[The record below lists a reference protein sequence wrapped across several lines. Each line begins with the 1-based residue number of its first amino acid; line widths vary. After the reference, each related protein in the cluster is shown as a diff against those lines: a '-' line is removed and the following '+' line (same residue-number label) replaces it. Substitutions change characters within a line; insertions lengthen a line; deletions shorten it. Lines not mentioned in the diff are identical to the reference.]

1 MKIECDTYD
10 FAERLT
16 DLRIQ
21 KGVSARDMSL
31 SMGQTSSYINN
42 IENKSNLPSMK
53 AFFCICEYLEI
64 TPLDFFNYDDESL
77 LISNELIKE
86 IRMLNTNQANLIY
99 KILKAHDRVR
109 GCCCRHC
116 RTDSNTSKRR
126 TCQPISCPDSADKRQ
141 PCRQTTYPHPLPAAS

>member
-53 AFFCICEYLEI
+53 AFLFVSCFKHSTLCKSESKTYLS
-64 TPLDFFNYDDESL
+64 FSL
-77 LISNELIKE
+77 IAQRK
-86 IRMLNTNQANLIY
+86 
-99 KILKAHDRVR
+99 
-109 GCCCRHC
+109 
-116 RTDSNTSKRR
+116 
-126 TCQPISCPDSADKRQ
+126 
-141 PCRQTTYPHPLPAAS
+141 

>member
-42 IENKSNLPSMK
+42 IENK
-53 AFFCICEYLEI
+53 
-64 TPLDFFNYDDESL
+64 T
-77 LISNELIKE
+77 
-86 IRMLNTNQANLIY
+86 
-99 KILKAHDRVR
+99 
-109 GCCCRHC
+109 
-116 RTDSNTSKRR
+116 TS
-126 TCQPISCPDSADKRQ
+126 
-141 PCRQTTYPHPLPAAS
+141 

>member
-42 IENKSNLPSMK
+42 IENKKQFAFNESFFLHMRIFRNYAFGFFLIMMMNL
-53 AFFCICEYLEI
+53 
-64 TPLDFFNYDDESL
+64 
-77 LISNELIKE
+77 
-86 IRMLNTNQANLIY
+86 
-99 KILKAHDRVR
+99 H
-109 GCCCRHC
+109 
-116 RTDSNTSKRR
+116 
-126 TCQPISCPDSADKRQ
+126 
-141 PCRQTTYPHPLPAAS
+141 

>member
-31 SMGQTSSYINN
+31 SM
-42 IENKSNLPSMK
+42 K

-64 TPLDFFNYDDESL
+64 TPLDFFNYDDESP

-86 IRMLNTNQANLIY
+86 IRMLNTSQTNLIY
-99 KILKAHDRVR
+99 KILKEIN
-109 GCCCRHC
+109 G
-116 RTDSNTSKRR
+116 
-126 TCQPISCPDSADKRQ
+126 
-141 PCRQTTYPHPLPAAS
+141 TT

>member
-53 AFFCICEYLEI
+53 AFFFICEYLEI
-64 TPLDFFNYDDESL
+64 TPLDFFNYDDESP

-86 IRMLNTNQANLIY
+86 IRMLNTSQTNLIY
-99 KILKAHDRVR
+99 KILKEIN
-109 GCCCRHC
+109 G
-116 RTDSNTSKRR
+116 
-126 TCQPISCPDSADKRQ
+126 
-141 PCRQTTYPHPLPAAS
+141 TT